1 MTAMRWPGL
10 SIRATVLAS
19 IVVGVVLPAIVVL
32 ALDRHLSQRAQQPI
46 VERNR
51 QAVMVLA
58 NAVLTEPAW
67 TLSEPGLR
75 AAMQRVLDEPSVC
88 GIEVLEL
95 QPETPPLRMDRCP
108 AGDQIA
114 QLETPVL
121 YEGQRIARLRL
132 AFDGSEIDT
141 ALAER
146 RRITAWLVAAQVGF
160 GIAVLAGVL
169 SLRLLRPIDALKR
182 QAGSLAAREPG
193 PLPDW
198 RRDDELGELGHHL
211 GSVQGQIRALID
223 ELETKNA
230 QLERLA
236 MYDHLT
242 GLPNRTLLRELFAHE
257 AARARREQRAMA
269 LLFIDLDQFKT
280 VNDQLGH
287 AAGDM
292 LLVAVASRL
301 HTALRES
308 DIACR
313 MGGDEFLVLLP
324 RIDGWQQAA
333 ATAERLLQAARQPQ
347 PLDGVAEPVR
357 VGASVGVAMFPA
369 DGADFDALV
378 RASDVAM
385 YRSKDTGR
393 GRVSL
398 YHPQMDASL
407 RERLTLERE
416 IESAAP
422 GGQLRLVLQP
432 IVDAPSGRIRGA
444 EALVRWQHPQR
455 GLLSPDA
462 FIGVAESTGAIE
474 AIGRWVLD
482 AACAELAALAR
493 GGHAGL
499 HIGVNV
505 SALQLHDPGFVDG
518 VRAAMRRH
526 GLAPGALVLELTES
540 TLLADGDAVARV
552 VASLRAA
559 GVQLAIDDFGTGY
572 SSLAALKLVR
582 PEWLKIDRSFVRDLP
597 ARADDCALA
606 EAIFGMARALG
617 IAVVAEGVETEAQR
631 DWLVERGG
639 LVQQGYL
646 WSRPVPAAQFEAL
659 LVQVEA

>member
-1 MTAMRWPGL
+1 MRWPGL

-19 IVVGVVLPAIVVL
+19 IVAGVVLPAAVVL
-32 ALDRHLSQRAQQPI
+32 ALDRHFSQRAQQPI

-58 NAVLTEPAW
+58 TAVLTEPAW
-67 TLSEPGLR
+67 TLSEPGLQ
-75 AAMQRVLDEPSVC
+75 AAMQRVLGEPSVC
-88 GIEVLEL
+88 GIEVLDL
-95 QPETPPLRMDRCP
+95 QPDKPPLGLDRCED
-108 AGDQIA
+108 AA
-114 QLETPVL
+114 SVARLEAPVL
-121 YEGQRIARLRL
+121 HEGRTIARLRL
-132 AFDGSEIDT
+132 AFDGREMDA

-146 RRITAWLVAAQVGF
+146 RRITAWLVAAQVAF

-182 QAGSLAAREPG
+182 QAGSLAAREPAA
-193 PLPDW
+193 LPAW
-198 RRDDELGELGHHL
+198 RREDELGELGHHL
-211 GSVQGQIRALID
+211 GSVQAQIRALID
-223 ELETKNA
+223 ELESKNA

-257 AARARREQRAMA
+257 AACARREQRAMA
-269 LLFIDLDQFKT
+269 LLFVDLDHFKT
-280 VNDQLGH
+280 VNDQFGH

-292 LLVAVASRL
+292 LLVATASRL
-301 HTALRES
+301 RAALRAS

-333 ATAERLLQAARQPQ
+333 ATAERLLQAARE
-347 PLDGVAEPVR
+347 PLALHGAAEPVR
-357 VGASVGVAMFPA
+357 VGASVGVALYPA

-378 RASDVAM
+378 RAADVAM
-385 YRSKDTGR
+385 YRSKDLGR

-407 RERLTLERE
+407 RDRLALERE
-416 IESAAP
+416 IATAAAD
-422 GGQLRLVLQP
+422 GQLRLMLQP
-432 IVDAPSGRIRGA
+432 IVDAASGRIDGA

-455 GLLSPDA
+455 GLLAPDA
-462 FIGVAESTGAIE
+462 FIAVAESTGAIGE
-474 AIGRWVLD
+474 IGRWVLD
-482 AACAELAALAR
+482 AACAQQAALAR
-493 GGHAGL
+493 QGYAG
-499 HIGVNV
+499 IDVGVNV
-505 SALQLHDPGFVDG
+505 SALQLHDPGFADG

-526 GLAPGALVLELTES
+526 GVAPGRLVLELTES
-540 TLLADGDAVARV
+540 TLLAEGEGIARAVAK
-552 VASLRAA
+552 LREA

-617 IAVVAEGVETEAQR
+617 IGVVAEGVETEAQR
-631 DWLVERGG
+631 DWLLARGG
-639 LVQQGYL
+639 SVQQGYL
-646 WSRPVPAAQFEAL
+646 WSRPVPATQFGAL
-659 LVQVEA
+659 LERAEA

>member
-1 MTAMRWPGL
+1 MRWPGL

-19 IVVGVVLPAIVVL
+19 IVAGVVLPAAVVL
-32 ALDRHLSQRAQQPI
+32 ALDRHFSQRAQQPI

-58 NAVLTEPAW
+58 TAVLTEPAW
-67 TLSEPGLR
+67 TLSEPGLQ
-75 AAMQRVLDEPSVC
+75 AAMQRVVDEPSVC
-88 GIEVLEL
+88 GIEVLDL
-95 QPETPPLRMDRCP
+95 QPDKPPLGIDRC
-108 AGDQIA
+108 GDA
-114 QLETPVL
+114 ADVARLETPVL
-121 YEGQRIARLRL
+121 HEGQTIARLRL
-132 AFDGSEIDT
+132 AFDGREMDA

-146 RRITAWLVAAQVGF
+146 RRITAWLVAAQVAF

-182 QAGSLAAREPG
+182 QAGSLAAREPAA
-193 PLPDW
+193 LPAW
-198 RRDDELGELGHHL
+198 RREDELGELGHHL
-211 GSVQGQIRALID
+211 GSVQAQIRALID
-223 ELETKNA
+223 ELESKNA

-257 AARARREQRAMA
+257 AAIARREQRAMA
-269 LLFIDLDQFKT
+269 LLFVDLDHFKT
-280 VNDQLGH
+280 VNDQFGH

-292 LLVAVASRL
+292 LLVATASRL
-301 HTALRES
+301 RAALRAS

-333 ATAERLLQAARQPQ
+333 ATAERLLQAAREPMT
-347 PLDGVAEPVR
+347 LDGTAGPVR
-357 VGASVGVAMFPA
+357 VGASVGVALFPA

-378 RASDVAM
+378 RAADVAM
-385 YRSKDTGR
+385 YRSKDLGR

-407 RERLTLERE
+407 RDRLALERE
-416 IESAAP
+416 IASAAAD
-422 GGQLRLVLQP
+422 GQLRLMLQP
-432 IVDAPSGRIRGA
+432 IVDATSGRIAGA

-455 GLLSPDA
+455 GLLAPDA
-462 FIGVAESTGAIE
+462 FIAVAESTGAIGE
-474 AIGRWVLD
+474 IGRWVLD
-482 AACAELAALAR
+482 AACAQQAALAR
-493 GGHAGL
+493 QGYTGVDV
-499 HIGVNV
+499 GVNV
-505 SALQLHDPGFVDG
+505 SALQLHDPGFADG

-526 GLAPGALVLELTES
+526 GVAPGRLVLELTES
-540 TLLADGDAVARV
+540 TLLAEGEGIARAVAK
-552 VASLRAA
+552 LREA

-617 IAVVAEGVETEAQR
+617 IGVVAEGVETEAQR
-631 DWLVERGG
+631 DWLLARGG
-639 LVQQGYL
+639 TVQQGFL
-646 WSRPVPAAQFEAL
+646 WSRPVAATQFGAL
-659 LVQVEA
+659 LERVEA